1 MKQRTPIL
9 RTMFSRFLYRASVLY
24 RLGYHNG
31 FREGVRFEVRR
42 RPQFGAE
49 VRKAAERMVDW
60 LDVAR
65 ADAVRAADTTQDA
78 LVLARQEIA
87 RLQRILTINGIE
99 PT

>member
-31 FREGVRFEVRR
+31 FREGVRFEVQR

-65 ADAVRAADTTQDA
+65 AGAVRAADTTQDA